1 MRYIPHRL
9 FVGGWGGGLGGK
21 PRVRRRTLNPKRE
34 YFGWLG
40 WERNFAEQA
49 MGRLGLLG
57 ASPRAQRIHRASETP
72 ETLNP
77 KP

>member
-1 MRYIPHRL
+1 MRYIPHQL
-9 FVGGWGGGLGGK
+9 FVKGGLGGK
-21 PRVRRRTLNPKRE
+21 PTVRRRTLNPKRE

-40 WERNFAEQA
+40 WERSFAEQA

-57 ASPRAQRIHRASETP
+57 ASAANTPRKRN
-72 ETLNP
+72 TLNP

>member
-1 MRYIPHRL
+1 MRYIPHQL
-9 FVGGWGGGLGGK
+9 FVKGGLGGK

-40 WERNFAEQA
+40 WERSFAEQA

-57 ASPRAQRIHRASETP
+57 ASPRAQRILRASETP
-72 ETLNP
+72 
-77 KP
+77 